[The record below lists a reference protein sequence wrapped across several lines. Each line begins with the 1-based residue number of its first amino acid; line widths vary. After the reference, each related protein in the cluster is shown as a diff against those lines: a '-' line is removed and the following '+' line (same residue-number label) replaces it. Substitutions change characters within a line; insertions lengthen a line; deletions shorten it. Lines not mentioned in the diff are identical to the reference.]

1 MKIRCKNCYR
11 VLDPNEEY
19 CKACGEHSEQMKKAM
34 ETGNYGGGP
43 LDRFK
48 IAFALFAVLAF
59 LGNGIIMT
67 IFAVIK

>member
-11 VLDPNEEY
+11 VLDRNEEY

-34 ETGNYGGGP
+34 ETGNFGGGP

-48 IAFALFAVLAF
+48 IDRKSV
-59 LGNGIIMT
+59 
-67 IFAVIK
+67 V